1 MWRHQIL
8 NLYII
13 DVTEEEFREKKIEG
27 NFSVSSK
34 GENSVMFRSVF
45 CNNEYQK
52 KKKKEQ
58 NLKRF

>member
-1 MWRHQIL
+1 ML
-8 NLYII
+8 LKKNSG
-13 DVTEEEFREKKIEG
+13 KKIEG

-52 KKKKEQ
+52 KKKKKKKKGAKFKKILGE
-58 NLKRF
+58 NILT